1 VLIMAVL
8 SRTGASDHHT
18 RALAITRDISAPLE
32 EARALEGIGQCHIQ
46 TTTSATAPPTYAM
59 HWRSTSAS
67 EPHAR
72 RLQEILAQPGQLTNQ
87 PDHGPSR
94 PSHHPLHCL

>member
-1 VLIMAVL
+1 VGWSRRVVLIMAVL

-46 TTTSATAPPTYAM
+46 NDDLGNGAAYLRHALAIYQRIGAPRPAPP
-59 HWRSTSAS
+59 
-67 EPHAR
+67 
-72 RLQEILAQPGQLTNQ
+72 GN
-87 PDHGPSR
+87 SR
-94 PSHHPLHCL
+94 PARAADQSA